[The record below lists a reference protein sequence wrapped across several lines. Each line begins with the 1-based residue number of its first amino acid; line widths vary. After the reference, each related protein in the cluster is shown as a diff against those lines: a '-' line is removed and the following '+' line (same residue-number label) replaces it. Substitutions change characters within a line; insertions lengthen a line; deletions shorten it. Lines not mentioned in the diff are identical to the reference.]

1 MPDAFNV
8 PEADVESSQKAES
21 PTTSLSV
28 KGDSPPL
35 SPETPD
41 GGLQAWLS
49 VLGGFLVCVATF
61 GYSNSFGVYQDYY
74 VLKGASSSSN
84 VSWIGSLQLF
94 FMFAVGLPAGK
105 IFDQGYFHQILGFG
119 SVLYVFSLFMLSL
132 ANPTKYYQLVLA
144 QGIGMG
150 IGSGLMF
157 VPTISVQAHHWRVH
171 RSLAMG
177 IVMTGTGIGGLIF
190 PIMLNRL
197 INDHTGFAWGVR
209 ATAFLDLGLLA
220 IANSVMTT
228 RSPSAKQR
236 GPGPKLDMKAILTD
250 WPYLVFL
257 LGCVAFSYAKIY
269 FYLQLWMNVHGL
281 SGTLG
286 FYTIAILNG
295 SSIFGR
301 TLLNMLADKIGPLN
315 VFWPVAIMTA
325 ALMFVMFSVTSTG
338 AAIVFSMFYGFF
350 SGGLISMFPP
360 TAARFAE
367 DLHEIGL
374 RIGIAF
380 FIGSFGL
387 LTGTPIAGALYDS
400 GGQWYRPIV
409 FSAVVMVAGASV

>member
-1 MPDAFNV
+1 MPDTL
-8 PEADVESSQKAES
+8 EADVESIKKVETQTVLLSTKEVAPLPS
-21 PTTSLSV
+21 PAI
-28 KGDSPPL
+28 
-35 SPETPD
+35 PD

-49 VLGGFLVCVATF
+49 VLGGFCVCVATF

-94 FMFAVGLPAGK
+94 FMFAMGLPAGK
-105 IFDQGYFHQILGFG
+105 LFDQGYFHHILGFG
-119 SVLYVFSLFMLSL
+119 SILYVFSLFMLSL

-157 VPTISVQAHHWRVH
+157 VPTMSVQAHHWRVH

-190 PIMLNRL
+190 PIMLNKL
-197 INDHTGFAWGVR
+197 INGHTGFAWGVR
-209 ATAFLDLGLLA
+209 ATAFLNLGLLA

-228 RSPSAKQR
+228 RLPSAKQR

-257 LGCVAFSYAKIY
+257 LGLCLILWGMFFPY
-269 FYLQLWMNVHGL
+269 FYLQLWVNVHGL

-295 SSIFGR
+295 ASIFGR
-301 TLLNMLADKIGPLN
+301 TLFNMLADKIGPLN
-315 VFWPVAIMTA
+315 VLWPVATVTA
-325 ALMFVMFSVTSTG
+325 ALMFVMFSVTSNG
-338 AAIVFSMFYGFF
+338 ATIVFSIFYGFF
-350 SGGLISMFPP
+350 SGALISMMPP
-360 TAARFAE
+360 TASRFAKG
-367 DLHEIGL
+367 LHEIGRVLL
-374 RIGIAF
+374 RLGLAF
-380 FIGSFGL
+380 FTSSFAL

-409 FSAVVMVAGASV
+409 FSAVSTMLCE